1 MNGKRLY
8 ILNNTYRRLYSSL
21 LFILVRAPQVICY
34 MTSWS
39 IKRPGA
45 GKFTP
50 DNIDPSLCTHVI
62 YAFGSLKDFKLT
74 FVDEK
79 DTEQYKEM
87 MALREK
93 NANLK
98 VNIIANEN

>member
-1 MNGKRLY
+1 M
-8 ILNNTYRRLYSSL
+8 
-21 LFILVRAPQVICY
+21 LFILVRAPQVMCY

-98 VNIIANEN
+98 VNIIVNKY

>member
-1 MNGKRLY
+1 MNGKHLY
-8 ILNNTYRRLYSSL
+8 ILNNTYLGLYNIL
-21 LFILVRAPQVICY
+21 LCILVRAPQVICY

-98 VNIIANEN
+98 VNIIANDN

>member
-1 MNGKRLY
+1 
-8 ILNNTYRRLYSSL
+8 
-21 LFILVRAPQVICY
+21 

-50 DNIDPSLCTHVI
+50 ENIDPSLCTHVL
-62 YAFGSLKDFKLT
+62 YAFGSLKEFKLT
-74 FVDEK
+74 FTDEK
-79 DTEQYKEM
+79 DVEQYKEM

-93 NANLK
+93 NTNLK
-98 VNIIANEN
+98 VSVPTTRIPFVPDFSAVELVLQKLLFKTV